1 MKFALSAIVAAS
13 LSVSSAAAAKP
24 HAKDQRNLDEMHAAA
39 FGAVVPEHSA
49 SDWKKF
55 LSEGPLPPLVQL
67 DPTAGHA
74 EQKKPAEANKKNTG
88 RALYH
93 ENATPNPPMPP
104 VPPMPPKGPWPP
116 IPPVPPQV
124 GYYAIDNEEYGG
136 SMEVQNKKTEECIYI
151 DEGIGKDDW
160 RFGITK
166 GKSKV
171 IATSVYSIIAL
182 TRQTLTYIFFSFS
195 SYC

>member
-1 MKFALSAIVAAS
+1 
-13 LSVSSAAAAKP
+13 
-24 HAKDQRNLDEMHAAA
+24 
-39 FGAVVPEHSA
+39 
-49 SDWKKF
+49 
-55 LSEGPLPPLVQL
+55 
-67 DPTAGHA
+67 
-74 EQKKPAEANKKNTG
+74 
-88 RALYH
+88 
-93 ENATPNPPMPP
+93 
-104 VPPMPPKGPWPP
+104 
-116 IPPVPPQV
+116 
-124 GYYAIDNEEYGG
+124 
-136 SMEVQNKKTEECIYI
+136 MEVQNKKTEECIYI